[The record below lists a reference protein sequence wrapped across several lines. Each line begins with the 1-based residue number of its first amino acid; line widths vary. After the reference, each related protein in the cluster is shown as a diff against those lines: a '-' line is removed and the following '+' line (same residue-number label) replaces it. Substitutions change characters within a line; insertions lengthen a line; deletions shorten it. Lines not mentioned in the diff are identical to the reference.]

1 MLHRVRRFQST
12 EIASQA
18 KEKGLMTRTRTTDEY
33 NQPIIQEFRENG
45 GKVGGIFEKFN
56 MLLLHTIGVKSGK
69 ERVNPVLYFILDDRW
84 YILASDGGTPT
95 HPYWYY
101 NVLAHPNVTFET
113 GKETL
118 EAQFVV
124 LPREERDRIYQ
135 QLIVIYPPLI
145 EYQIN
150 AGARVIP
157 IIEVIRNR

>member
-1 MLHRVRRFQST
+1 VGKSVSIRSCTLLST
-12 EIASQA
+12 IAGTFSH
-18 KEKGLMTRTRTTDEY
+18 L
-33 NQPIIQEFRENG
+33 N
-45 GKVGGIFEKFN
+45 
-56 MLLLHTIGVKSGK
+56 
-69 ERVNPVLYFILDDRW
+69 
-84 YILASDGGTPT
+84 GGTPT

-118 EAQFVV
+118 EAQLVV
-124 LPREERDRIYQ
+124 LPREERGRIYQ

-157 IIEVIRNR
+157 IIEVIRTK